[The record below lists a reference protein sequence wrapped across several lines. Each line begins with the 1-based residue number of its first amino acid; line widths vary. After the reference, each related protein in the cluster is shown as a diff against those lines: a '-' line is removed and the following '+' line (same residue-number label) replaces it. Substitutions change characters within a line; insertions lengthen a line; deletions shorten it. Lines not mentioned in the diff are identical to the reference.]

1 LRGTVQRI
9 PRTCRCVG
17 AVERER
23 PNRQTKTVPVGH
35 RGGPLCQP
43 SPPVSGRSVR
53 PRHRSTRRAGSRRSP
68 PSSRTRGLVLTQQVG
83 RNEWTELRP
92 FFPRMQDF
100 GPLLDQYTRGFRHA
114 GMIIGQAE
122 THDVRVAYRGLGELV
137 YLLCISP
144 WTIPEFDPLG
154 RDLAPLL
161 LLEDRLTTR
170 DGLVLTESRFLI
182 EARKP
187 S

>member
-1 LRGTVQRI
+1 
-9 PRTCRCVG
+9 
-17 AVERER
+17 
-23 PNRQTKTVPVGH
+23 
-35 RGGPLCQP
+35 
-43 SPPVSGRSVR
+43 
-53 PRHRSTRRAGSRRSP
+53 
-68 PSSRTRGLVLTQQVG
+68 
-83 RNEWTELRP
+83 
-92 FFPRMQDF
+92 
-100 GPLLDQYTRGFRHA
+100 
-114 GMIIGQAE
+114 MIIGQAE